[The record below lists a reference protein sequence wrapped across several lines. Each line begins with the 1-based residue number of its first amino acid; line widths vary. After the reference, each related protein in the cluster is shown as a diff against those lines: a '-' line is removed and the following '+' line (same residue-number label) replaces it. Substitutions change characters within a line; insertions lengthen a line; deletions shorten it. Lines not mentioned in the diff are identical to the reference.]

1 MGFSRQE
8 YWSGLPFPSSK
19 STFRCI
25 CNIHIWY
32 SSKDKN
38 VYSLTIIITSNF
50 KQPKFLGIVKCIN
63 KLCYIHLMKY
73 YSSKNGTSL
82 VVQWLKSYTV
92 NARGTGSIPVR
103 ELRSHMLWGT
113 PPPPKKENKHSC
125 YIVVRMTEL
134 QLQVRMWWILKA
146 KC

>member
-1 MGFSRQE
+1 MQIKTSVMSLQLYTSMSKMEMINNSQNWGSE
-8 YWSGLPFPSSK
+8 VSGTPRKHWWDYKLIQSFWRSLWENLLKLNVWTLWSSK

-38 VYSLTIIITSNF
+38 THSLTSIITSNF
-50 KQPKFLGIVKCIN
+50 KQPKFLGVVKCIN

-73 YSSKNGTSL
+73 YI
-82 VVQWLKSYTV
+82 
-92 NARGTGSIPVR
+92 A
-103 ELRSHMLWGT
+103 
-113 PPPPKKENKHSC
+113 
-125 YIVVRMTEL
+125 VRMTEL
-134 QLQVRMWWILKA
+134 QLHTGMWWILKA